1 MDCGSGGVVVASPDL
16 HYWSK
21 AINAHLWNARFY
33 TFTLNARWN
42 EDFSNTG
49 QYGTITA
56 HIFDL
61 QLFGF
66 DGLLADSVEL
76 LFL

>member
-1 MDCGSGGVVVASPDL
+1 MDCGSGGVVVASTDL
-16 HYWSK
+16 HIEVKQS
-21 AINAHLWNARFY
+21 